1 MRLTKKLRSERDGL
15 GMYWFMKETDSKPEA
30 ASGPRIALIY
40 YSSLSSFIKNDR
52 DILYRHFPLREV
64 NIRSGRD
71 MPGLARAIGWCDLS
85 FIWFAGKHAV
95 PAVVLSK
102 AFSKRSMIIAGGYD
116 VAFEP
121 EMNYGQFTL
130 GWNERAYARFALNN
144 ADAVLA
150 VSKFT
155 KGEALKRSNPR
166 NISVVYNGIDTARFR
181 PGGRKE
187 NLVLTVAAKGSTKN
201 MVRLKGVDTFIG
213 AAAYIPEARFEVVG
227 LREEDISGEV
237 NIPENVDLLGPLD
250 QEQLIDRYQRAKV
263 CCQLSF
269 VESFGVALAEAMAC
283 GCVPVVTQ
291 RGAIPEIVGD
301 TGFYVP
307 FGDVER
313 AAEGIKTAL
322 KSDSLKPDLSEKAR
336 DRMKAHFIQ
345 EKREKELIQAVR
357 ALCPGL

>member
-1 MRLTKKLRSERDGL
+1 
-15 GMYWFMKETDSKPEA
+15 MKVTDSKSEA
-30 ASGPRIALIY
+30 GSGPKVALIY
-40 YSSLSSFIKNDR
+40 YSSLSPFIKSDR

-64 NIRSGRD
+64 NIRSISD
-71 MPGLARAIGWCDLS
+71 MPDLARAIGWCDLS
-85 FIWFAGKHAV
+85 FIWFAGKHAA
-95 PAVVLSK
+95 PAIVLSK
-102 AFSKRSMIIAGGYD
+102 AFSKRSMIVAGGYD

-130 GWNERAYARFALNN
+130 GWNERAYARLALNN

-155 KGEALKRSNPR
+155 KGEALKRASPR

-187 NLVLTVAAKGSTKN
+187 DLVLTVAAKGSTKN
-201 MVRLKGVDTFIG
+201 MVRLKGIDTFIG
-213 AAAYIPEARFEVVG
+213 AAAYIPGARFEVVG
-227 LREEDISGEV
+227 LREEDIPGEV
-237 NIPENVDLLGPLD
+237 NIPENVDFLGRLD
-250 QEQLIDRYQRAKV
+250 QEQLIDHYQRAKV

-291 RGAIPEIVGD
+291 RGALPEIVGD

-307 FGDVER
+307 FGDAER
-313 AAEGIKTAL
+313 AAKGIGMAL
-322 KSDSLKPDLSEKAR
+322 KSDSLNPGLSEKVR
-336 DRMKAHFIQ
+336 DRIKAYFIQ
-345 EKREKELIQAVR
+345 EKREKELIQAIR
-357 ALCPGL
+357 GICRGL

>member
-1 MRLTKKLRSERDGL
+1 
-15 GMYWFMKETDSKPEA
+15 MKETDSKLEA
-30 ASGPRIALIY
+30 SFKPKVTLIY
-40 YSSLSSFIKNDR
+40 YSSLSSFIKNDG
-52 DILYRHFPLREV
+52 DILSRHFSLREV
-64 NIRSGRD
+64 NLRSIRD
-71 MPGLARAIGWCDLS
+71 IPELARAIGWCDLS

-95 PAVVLSK
+95 PAVTLSK
-102 AFSKRSMIIAGGYD
+102 AFSKRSVIIAGGYD

-130 GWNERAYARFALNN
+130 GWNEKANARFTLNN

-155 KGEALKRSNPR
+155 KGEALKRSSPKNL
-166 NISVVYNGIDTARFR
+166 SVVYNGIDTARFR
-181 PGGRKE
+181 PGGKKE

-201 MVRLKGVDTFIG
+201 MIRLKGVDTFIG
-213 AAAYIPEARFEVVG
+213 AAASVPEARFEVVG
-227 LREEDISGEV
+227 LREEDLSGEV
-237 NIPENVDLLGPLD
+237 NIPENVDLLGRLD

-283 GCVPVVTQ
+283 GCVPVATQ

-307 FGDVER
+307 FGDVKR
-313 AAEGIKTAL
+313 SAEGIRIAL
-322 KSDSLKPDLSEKAR
+322 KSDGLKPGLSEKAR
-336 DRMKAHFIQ
+336 DRIKAYFTQ
-345 EKREKELIQAVR
+345 EKREKELTRVIH
-357 ALCPGL
+357 ALCHDL